1 MPPASPRPALGAVVL
16 GGYLG
21 AGKTT
26 LVNHLLRHAQG
37 RRIAVLVNDFGEI
50 GIDAQLIESRD
61 GDVLNLAGGCVCCSV
76 GSDLVGA
83 LIELPRRV
91 PAPDVVLIETS
102 GVALPGSVARS
113 ARLADGIE
121 VEGVV
126 VLADAETIRQRA
138 TDRYV
143 GDTVMQQLRD
153 ADLLV
158 INKTDLVGAEALA
171 ELRAW
176 LAATAPRAR
185 VLEAVDAEVP
195 AELVLGVRIDDLPP
209 HALQRSG
216 GGLFAGDPGARRAM
230 RRQPAASRTYA
241 SRSVRLPGPIDA
253 SALARDLTDP
263 AIGLVR
269 AKAIVT
275 DRDGSRK
282 VVQVVGPRATVT
294 PLRAAQPGVPGAP
307 ADEGAGSLVCIAV
320 RAQFDEA
327 ALLRCL
333 GAHGA

>member
-1 MPPASPRPALGAVVL
+1 MPSATPQPVLGAVVL

-83 LIELPRRV
+83 LLELPRRV

-158 INKTDLVGAEALA
+158 INKTDLVDADALA
-171 ELRAW
+171 ELRGW

-185 VLEAVDAEVP
+185 IVQAVDAEVP
-195 AELVLGVRIDDLPP
+195 AELVLGVRADDLPP
-209 HALQRSG
+209 QALQRSG
-216 GGLFAGDPGARRAM
+216 GGLFAGDPGARRAL
-230 RRQPAASRTYA
+230 RRQPTAAQAYV
-241 SRSVRLPGPIDA
+241 SRSVHLRGPVDA
-253 SALARDLTDP
+253 SALARDLADP

-275 DRDGSRK
+275 DRDGLRK
-282 VVQVVGPRATVT
+282 VVQVVGPRATLT
-294 PLRAAQPGVPGAP
+294 LLRAQQAGVPGET
-307 ADEGAGSLVCIAV
+307 ADAGAGSLVCIAL

-327 ALLRCL
+327 ALQRCL
-333 GAHGA
+333 SAHGA